1 MSKNGKNN
9 NQFCLHTKTASSK
22 NINPKDKSYDYCT
35 ECGSISINYN
45 DHYYYTLKPLMK
57 QKELEVDPIKVVR
70 QMKKLVKINHPYLDN
85 VFNLNLKEHETKIIE
100 IKEKIS
106 MYLSIRKFLL
116 LHLQNITK
124 VLNYSDLSFYHC
136 LLLTDLYLSHN
147 INEDMTEEELLYLLI
162 GFFLVASKFKET
174 DIFEP
179 ELYIFSKLEVD
190 FMITVE
196 KILYYEAKCSQ
207 YINHDFFIYST
218 YDWLN
223 IFMGIGYI
231 FEGEI
236 DKENNEEL
244 NEIHTYTFKLLITIT
259 PKNIFIKYSPLYN
272 AISIVQ
278 ICREDKIDKNRLNK
292 ELFNK
297 LLILYDLKFEDYE
310 KCYNDIKSVIHKY
323 NTEKSYYNQASTL
336 NTTENNK
343 TLDELNNN
351 KDDKG
356 SKKDLTGNSKSSGKK
371 ILQFDN
377 RKCNIKQK
385 LQLFPSNNIAKIK
398 KRYDSIKM
406 PSNNSINKNKG
417 FFQKQKT
424 LQIVDYAD
432 GNLPKI
438 KKEMT
443 KIFQT
448 EGEVS
453 TGRNK
458 ALTIKN
464 DNFFNNYLLKNKKIK
479 NKSGTSLDVKLFIGK
494 SPFGFNRLLRNVT
507 YDALKNNDKSTNKKF
522 EKNNVNPNSTQK
534 MSKKLNKSSDALK
547 YNGNSNIKINNIFA
561 PKSTEKTNY
570 KTNKNSNKKIYK
582 NNTNI
587 CNTNNNTNKKI
598 YKNNTN
604 ICNTNANTNVLRRF
618 IKQKTSDYL
627 DSNNI
632 KNIKVIKPEKSTLA
646 THENRTDNI
655 IITKKIEKSEKKD
668 FHEVKNNASI
678 SKNKERINNIN
689 FLNLK
694 NRKFNLINM
703 KYNQLNDL
711 LLANRKKFA
720 FKDQRFPRFK
730 LKDK

>member
-1 MSKNGKNN
+1 MPKNEKNKN
-9 NQFCLHTKTASSK
+9 PICLHTKTASSK
-22 NINPKDKSYDYCT
+22 NINPKDNSYDYCT

-45 DHYYYTLKPLMK
+45 NHYYYTLKPLMK

-85 VFNLNLKEHETKIIE
+85 VFNLNLNENETKIIE

-106 MYLSIRKFLL
+106 IYLSIRKFLL

-259 PKNIFIKYSPLYN
+259 PKNIFIKYSPLHN

-278 ICREDKIDKNRLNK
+278 ICREDKIDKNKLNK

-297 LLILYDLKFEDYE
+297 LLFLYDLKFEEYE
-310 KCYNDIKSVIHKY
+310 KCYNEIKSTIHKY

-351 KDDKG
+351 KDEKG
-356 SKKDLTGNSKSSGKK
+356 SKKELTGNSKSTGKK
-371 ILQFDN
+371 IPLFDT
-377 RKCNIKQK
+377 RKFNFKHK
-385 LQLFPSNNIAKIK
+385 LHLFPDGGASKLK
-398 KRYDSIKM
+398 KRFDSINM
-406 PSNNSINKNKG
+406 TNNNLTNKNRGIFK
-417 FFQKQKT
+417 KQKT
-424 LQIVDYAD
+424 FQIIDYVD

-443 KIFQT
+443 QIIQT
-448 EGEVS
+448 EGNVTRE
-453 TGRNK
+453 RNK
-458 ALTIKN
+458 TLTIKN
-464 DNFFNNYLLKNKKIK
+464 DNIFNNYFLKNKKIK
-479 NKSGTSLDVKLFIGK
+479 NKSGTSLDLKLFTGK
-494 SPFGFNRLLRNVT
+494 SPFGFNSLLKNVT
-507 YDALKNNDKSTNKKF
+507 YDTLKNNDNVPNKKF
-522 EKNNVNPNSTQK
+522 IKNNANPESNQK
-534 MSKKLNKSSDALK
+534 MSKILNKSSDALK
-547 YNGNSNIKINNIFA
+547 YNDYSNTKINNNFYS
-561 PKSTEKTNY
+561 KSKEQTNY
-570 KTNKNSNKKIYK
+570 KTNNNSNKKIYK

-587 CNTNNNTNKKI
+587 YNTNNNVT
-598 YKNNTN
+598 
-604 ICNTNANTNVLRRF
+604 RRF
-618 IKQKTSDYL
+618 IKQKTPDYL
-627 DSNNI
+627 DINNI
-632 KNIKVIKPEKSTLA
+632 KNIKVIKPEKSTLEA
-646 THENRTDNI
+646 HDNRNDNI
-655 IITKKIEKSEKKD
+655 FIDKIIKKSEKKD
-668 FHEVKNNASI
+668 SQEVKNNSI
-678 SKNKERINNIN
+678 SKNKEKNNNFN

-694 NRKFNLINM
+694 NRKLILNN
-703 KYNQLNDL
+703 NQIHDL
-711 LLANRKKFA
+711 LAKKKIV